1 MESDVDMS
9 ALTDG
14 APVCLIVRAHPLHE
28 SLNGTLGAHLRARA
42 EARGWQVLVRDLYAS
57 DFAPALTA
65 AERASYQSGTFDQT
79 GVAAEAAELAR
90 AEILILVFPT
100 WWFGFPA
107 VLKGWFDRV
116 WAPGVAFDQ
125 APGHGAIR
133 PRLARLR
140 HVLAVTTLG
149 SPWWVDWLALHRP
162 LPRIL
167 RRAVVGLCAP
177 RARCRTLSLYQ
188 AEVVDGARVARFLAR
203 IDRALSAVR

>member
-1 MESDVDMS
+1 M
-9 ALTDG
+9 TR
-14 APVCLIVRAHPLHE
+14 CLLVFAHPLE
-28 SLNGTLGAHLRARA
+28 DSLNARLAATVETKARA
-42 EARGWQVLVRDLYAS
+42 QGWQVTRRDLYAEGF
-57 DFAPALTA
+57 DPRLTA
-65 AERASYQSGTFDQT
+65 EERT
-79 GVAAEAAELAR
+79 GFYATPPATLAAEKTELAE
-90 AEILILVFPT
+90 AQVLILVFPT

-107 VLKGWFDRV
+107 ILKGWFDRV
-116 WAPGVAFDQ
+116 WAPGVAFDH